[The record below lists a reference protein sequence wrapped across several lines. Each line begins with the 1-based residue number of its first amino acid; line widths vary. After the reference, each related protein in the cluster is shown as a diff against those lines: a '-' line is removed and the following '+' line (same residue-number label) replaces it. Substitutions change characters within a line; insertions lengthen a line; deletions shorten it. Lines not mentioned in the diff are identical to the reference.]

1 MSSAG
6 AGAVAGE
13 QDTQLEQWELEVV
26 TRVFRSLETGLREGT
41 IHAKD
46 LHTALKMLG
55 LNPLGAVQHTD

>member
-41 IHAKD
+41 IHAK
-46 LHTALKMLG
+46 ASF
-55 LNPLGAVQHTD
+55 